1 MQISVNG
8 EAMQLAD
15 GATLMDLLTLLKLQD
30 VRVAVELNQEIVPRS
45 RHAGQTLHEQDRIE
59 IVHAIGGG

>member
-1 MQISVNG
+1 MQISVNR

-15 GATLMDLLTLLKLQD
+15 VATLMDLLTLLKLQD
-30 VRVAVELNQEIVPRS
+30 VRVAVELNQENVPRS
-45 RHAGQTLHEQDRIE
+45 RHAGQALHEQDRIE